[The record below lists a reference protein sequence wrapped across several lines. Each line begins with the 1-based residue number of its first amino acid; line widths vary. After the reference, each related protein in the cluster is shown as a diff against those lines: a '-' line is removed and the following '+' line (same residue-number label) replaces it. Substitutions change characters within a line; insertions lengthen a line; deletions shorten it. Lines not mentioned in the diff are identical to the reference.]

1 MTCYALLFL
10 IGGAGYGMI
19 ELLWRGHT
27 HPTMIALGGLCLAA
41 IFFIDKHISRPLL
54 VKALIASAFITLSE
68 LVVGIAVNRLLDMRV
83 WDYSDIPLNLWGQIC
98 PLYCLYWFFL
108 SIGAIFLCRL
118 IDRSVF
124 SKYPLIFG

>member
-27 HPTMIALGGLCLAA
+27 HPTMILLGGLCLAA
-41 IFFIDKHISRPLL
+41 IFFIDKHTSHPLL

-68 LVVGIAVNRLLDMRV
+68 LVVGLAVNRLLDMRV
-83 WDYSDIPLNLWGQIC
+83 WDYSDLPLNLWGQIC
-98 PLYCLYWFFL
+98 PLYCIYWFCL

-118 IDRSVF
+118 LDRSIF